1 MKLGI
6 YEQIFNQL
14 FEKKLSSCDHNRF
27 FIGERNIKR
36 EEVAKLLSMYLCH
49 LFEQVLMD
57 VVDIPSDSDD
67 YDEEER
73 NHAINKGIGLANT
86 IIGKLVSDFRLDSNN
101 LLSAQ
106 AKILTA
112 VIDKTKS
119 DYPDLAKRLEEMIP
133 IKGLVNG
140 ELFTGKGI
148 KMYSELQK
156 EIRSANEIHL
166 MVSFI
171 KKRGLALLLPQLKE
185 FTNRGGM
192 LKVITTTYMKAT
204 DFEAIKLLGELKNT
218 EIKITYDE
226 TSERLHAKAYIFLRE
241 TGFNTAYIGSSNLSE
256 QALDSGAEWNVKVT
270 QMEQPRMMKTITGG
284 V

>member
-171 KKRGLALLLPQLKE
+171 P
-185 FTNRGGM
+185 
-192 LKVITTTYMKAT
+192 
-204 DFEAIKLLGELKNT
+204 
-218 EIKITYDE
+218 
-226 TSERLHAKAYIFLRE
+226 
-241 TGFNTAYIGSSNLSE
+241 
-256 QALDSGAEWNVKVT
+256 
-270 QMEQPRMMKTITGG
+270 
-284 V
+284 

>member
-14 FEKKLSSCDHNRF
+14 FEKKLSCCDHNRF

-49 LFEQVLMD
+49 IFEQVLMD
-57 VVDIPSDSDD
+57 VVDISSDSEDC
-67 YDEEER
+67 DEEAK
-73 NHAINKGIGLANT
+73 NCAVNKGIGIANT
-86 IIGKLVSDFRLDSNN
+86 IISKLVSDFHLDSSN

-119 DYPDLAKRLEEMIP
+119 DYPDLSKRLEEMIP

-171 KKRGLALLLPQLKE
+171 KKRGLALLLPQL
-185 FTNRGGM
+185 
-192 LKVITTTYMKAT
+192 
-204 DFEAIKLLGELKNT
+204 
-218 EIKITYDE
+218 
-226 TSERLHAKAYIFLRE
+226 
-241 TGFNTAYIGSSNLSE
+241 
-256 QALDSGAEWNVKVT
+256 
-270 QMEQPRMMKTITGG
+270 
-284 V
+284 